1 MLDRQN
7 MNATVYSR
15 KRPIEI
21 VIVSAVMVVLALVRI
36 WAHFS
41 DPSSF
46 GRLFDVYSVILSA
59 LLLFAAVG
67 LWRVRRWGE
76 TVYRLLAIY
85 MIGSGVVMIFA
96 SSAISVRIVN
106 VRRRLYHN
114 YGCLFFPRR
123 HLHSSRL
130 KTCWA
135 AARSGLTKAMEP
147 TPFAARAARVP
158 SPRKVR
164 AARRV
169 SSLDR

>member
-1 MLDRQN
+1 
-7 MNATVYSR
+7 
-15 KRPIEI
+15 
-21 VIVSAVMVVLALVRI
+21 MVVLALVRI

-114 YGCLFFPRR
+114 YGCLFF
-123 HLHSSRL
+123 LV
-130 KTCWA
+130 
-135 AARSGLTKAMEP
+135 GIYI
-147 TPFAARAARVP
+147 
-158 SPRKVR
+158 
-164 AARRV
+164 RRV
-169 SSLDR
+169 LKRAGPQRGAV